1 MPVQIDQLSA
11 DVTPPPPP
19 PPAGAEVR
27 TRPVREFDPEA
38 LRRELERQSER
49 ADRLSA
55 E

>member
-19 PPAGAEVR
+19 PVGAEVR
-27 TRPVREFDPEA
+27 PRPVREFDPEA

-49 ADRLSA
+49 ADRLSV

>member
-1 MPVQIDQLSA
+1 MPVQIDQLTA
-11 DVTPPPPP
+11 DVTPPPP

-27 TRPVREFDPEA
+27 PRPARELDPEV

-49 ADRLSA
+49 AVRLSA